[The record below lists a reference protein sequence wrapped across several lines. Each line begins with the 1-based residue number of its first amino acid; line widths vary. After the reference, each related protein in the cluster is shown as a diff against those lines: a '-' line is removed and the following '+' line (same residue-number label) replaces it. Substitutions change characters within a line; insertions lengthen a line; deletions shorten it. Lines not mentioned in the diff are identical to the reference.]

1 MTTSLF
7 ETNGAI
13 DGKANQV
20 LTGEHNLILHD
31 GRAYACALQH
41 SVHEFLLLSRQ
52 RDGVSIKPLRF
63 NSLVETDHKHD
74 GIALRRQFF
83 RRSNSR
89 RIARV
94 HVAALSIRNFRERVR
109 RAQAVERRNEERS
122 YALVVSLREMRKD
135 ERETYP

>member
-52 RDGVSIKPLRF
+52 RDGVS
-63 NSLVETDHKHD
+63 
-74 GIALRRQFF
+74 
-83 RRSNSR
+83 
-89 RIARV
+89 
-94 HVAALSIRNFRERVR
+94 
-109 RAQAVERRNEERS
+109 
-122 YALVVSLREMRKD
+122 
-135 ERETYP
+135 